1 MRPLNRPM
9 FKYGGPIKEGIMQG
23 MKEKQAINTVG
34 SPLAPK
40 DETGRGGYAL
50 PLLALA
56 PAVATTAARFLAP
69 RVIMGGIRALT
80 GGIRSGRTVSAF
92 DKGIGGMQRL
102 RNLLPTGRFLEYG
115 RKIPLGGK
123 NPRNLPVPYGSTMDA
138 TTKLSLRQSLTDPR
152 RLGMAIRENP
162 ATAFLAAGQIKN
174 IPDAISGGLGLAAD
188 AGLGGVNYLLGTDF
202 SRDKSDIKE
211 TEKTDLNRVDKIT
224 NVGEV
229 NTDTTESG
237 ASKKLSDAEK
247 TKLEED
253 RIASTKEKYYKL
265 MGVDKLNKQ
274 ATYDTLIDASNQIR
288 EGGTIKDQLK
298 SGNLVSSVINSLS
311 KNLDKSV
318 DLKKQIDAAILK
330 GEITK
335 DIEQSKIPDNIRTA
349 RMLGISDKEY
359 RDKILGNESLKDN
372 LIAAYNKQGSFPS
385 GNQLAGF
392 ARNSG
397 VNITGVEDSEAVKDW
412 MEANS
417 SNEEGYI
424 QSLVK
429 EGKVPDGT
437 CIINNRIF
445 QVNGQDITSIV

>member
-9 FKYGGPIKEGIMQG
+9 FRNGGPIKEGIMSG
-23 MKEKQAINTVG
+23 MKEPQAINTVG
-34 SPLAPK
+34 SPFAPK
-40 DETGRGGYAL
+40 DASGRQGYA
-50 PLLALA
+50 
-56 PAVATTAARFLAP
+56 
-69 RVIMGGIRALT
+69 
-80 GGIRSGRTVSAF
+80 
-92 DKGIGGMQRL
+92 
-102 RNLLPTGRFLEYG
+102 
-115 RKIPLGGK
+115 
-123 NPRNLPVPYGSTMDA
+123 VPIAM
-138 TTKLSLRQSLTDPR
+138 L
-152 RLGMAIRENP
+152 LGMAGRALARPLGKFVTRQFAGPVRQTLTGKGGQKLLTSSKPIKGGFQAEKFEPNIAGKYLMQSPEGRFIMG
-162 ATAFLAAGQIKN
+162 ASGKAGAAGKKVMGVTKSLAKSPLTVGSVLYYGGGALLPDGTPDPEDPKN
-174 IPDAISGGLGLAAD
+174 YKPADKVGTSGAPGGGDPDM
-188 AGLGGVNYLLGTDF
+188 YLTPKQ
-202 SRDKSDIKE
+202 SKAE
-211 TEKTDLNRVDKIT
+211 ADKIT
-224 NVGEV
+224 
-229 NTDTTESG
+229 
-237 ASKKLSDAEK
+237 K
-247 TKLEED
+247 D
-253 RIASTKEKYYKL
+253 RIEANRKRYYEL
-265 MGVDKLNKQ
+265 MGVDKMQKD
-274 ATYDTLIDASNQIR
+274 AVYDTLIDASNQIR

-437 CIINNRIF
+437 YVINNRIF
-445 QVNGQDITSIV
+445 QVNGQNITSIV

>member
-9 FKYGGPIKEGIMQG
+9 FRNGGPIKEGIMSG
-23 MKEKQAINTVG
+23 MKEPQAINTVG
-34 SPLAPK
+34 SPFAPK
-40 DETGRGGYAL
+40 DASGRQGYA
-50 PLLALA
+50 
-56 PAVATTAARFLAP
+56 
-69 RVIMGGIRALT
+69 
-80 GGIRSGRTVSAF
+80 
-92 DKGIGGMQRL
+92 
-102 RNLLPTGRFLEYG
+102 
-115 RKIPLGGK
+115 
-123 NPRNLPVPYGSTMDA
+123 VPIAM
-138 TTKLSLRQSLTDPR
+138 L
-152 RLGMAIRENP
+152 LGMAGRALARPLGKFVTRQFAGPVRQTLTGKGGQKLLTSSKPIKGGFQAEKFEPNIAGKYLMQSPEGRFIMG
-162 ATAFLAAGQIKN
+162 ASGKAGAAGKKVMGVTKSLAKSPLTVGSVLYYGGGALLPDGTPDPEDPKN
-174 IPDAISGGLGLAAD
+174 YKPADKVGTSGAPGGGDPDM
-188 AGLGGVNYLLGTDF
+188 YLTPKQ
-202 SRDKSDIKE
+202 SKAE
-211 TEKTDLNRVDKIT
+211 ADKIT
-224 NVGEV
+224 
-229 NTDTTESG
+229 
-237 ASKKLSDAEK
+237 K
-247 TKLEED
+247 D
-253 RIASTKEKYYKL
+253 RIEANRKRYYEL
-265 MGVDKLNKQ
+265 MGVDKMQKG
-274 ATYDTLIDASNQIR
+274 AVYDTLIDASNQIR

-372 LIAAYNKQGSFPS
+372 LIAAYNKQGSFPA

-392 ARNSG
+392 ARNN
-397 VNITGVEDSEAVKDW
+397 NINIDGVEDSQEVKKW

-437 CIINNRIF
+437 YVINNRIF
-445 QVNGQDITSIV
+445 EVNGQDITSIV

>member
-9 FKYGGPIKEGIMQG
+9 FRNGGPIKEGIMQG
-23 MKEKQAINTVG
+23 MKEPQAINTVG
-34 SPLAPK
+34 SPIFPKSSDGRSKHAIQAAPLLIAAGRALIRPLVK
-40 DETGRGGYAL
+40 YGANVFRKASTTGRGGTKMLGSGNMNYT
-50 PLLALA
+50 PVKQVFD
-56 PAVATTAARFLAP
+56 PNKPVPTTLGKYFMQSPEFAAGKAI
-69 RVIMGGIRALT
+69 VQGT
-80 GGIRSGRTVSAF
+80 GKFGKPIKAAA
-92 DKGIGGMQRL
+92 KGIAKSPLAVGSILYYGGGA
-102 RNLLPTGRFLEYG
+102 LLPDGTPDPEDPKNYKPADDNAVTG
-115 RKIPLGGK
+115 
-123 NPRNLPVPYGSTMDA
+123 
-138 TTKLSLRQSLTDPR
+138 TTKPGEAGGTTVQS
-152 RLGMAIRENP
+152 
-162 ATAFLAAGQIKN
+162 K
-174 IPDAISGGLGLAAD
+174 AD
-188 AGLGGVNYLLGTDF
+188 A
-202 SRDKSDIKE
+202 
-211 TEKTDLNRVDKIT
+211 DKII
-224 NVGEV
+224 
-229 NTDTTESG
+229 
-237 ASKKLSDAEK
+237 K
-247 TKLEED
+247 D
-253 RIASTKEKYYKL
+253 RIEANRKRYYEL
-265 MGVDKLNKQ
+265 MGVDKMQKG
-274 ATYDTLIDASNQIR
+274 AVYDTLIDASNQIR

-359 RDKILGNESLKDN
+359 KDKILGNETLKDN
-372 LIAAYNKQGSFPS
+372 LITAYNKQGSFPS

-397 VNITGVEDSEAVKDW
+397 INITGVEDSEAVKDW

-437 CIINNRIF
+437 YVINNRIF

>member
-9 FKYGGPIKEGIMQG
+9 FRNGGPIKEGIMQG
-23 MKEKQAINTVG
+23 MKEPQALNTVG
-34 SPLAPK
+34 SPFAPK
-40 DETGRGGYAL
+40 DASGRQGYAL
-50 PLLALA
+50 QFA
-56 PAVATTAARFLAP
+56 PFIYAA
-69 RVIMGGIRALT
+69 GRALL
-80 GGIRSGRTVSAF
+80 RP
-92 DKGIGGMQRL
+92 IGKFVAKQSR
-102 RNLLPTGRFLEYG
+102 
-115 RKIPLGGK
+115 GGK
-123 NPRNLPVPYGSTMDA
+123 LLGLKPVEKFQVNPFIKNDPLYSSIATGTSMFGKGVRKGAGMVKGAVKYG
-138 TTKLSLRQSLTDPR
+138 TTTPSGLLLT
-152 RLGMAIRENP
+152 G
-162 ATAFLAAGQIKN
+162 ATAGPYAYGK
-174 IPDAISGGLGLAAD
+174 
-188 AGLGGVNYLLGTDF
+188 
-202 SRDKSDIKE
+202 IKE
-211 TEKTDLNRVDKIT
+211 AFKKDAPDKIET
-224 NVGEV
+224 EGGPPGGGDPNMFAQPKESKID
-229 NTDTTESG
+229 TDKI
-237 ASKKLSDAEK
+237 AK
-247 TKLEED
+247 D
-253 RIASTKEKYYKL
+253 RIEANRKRYYEL
-265 MGVDKLNKQ
+265 MGVDKMQKDAVYN
-274 ATYDTLIDASNQIR
+274 TLIDASNQIR

-437 CIINNRIF
+437 YVINNRIF